1 MIIYFDVMLNK
12 KVMISFTNFFKAVI
26 KPLSLT
32 HAIGN
37 ETKFI
42 KSGLAFQ

>member
-12 KVMISFTNFFKAVI
+12 KLTIRFTKFFKAVI
-26 KPLSLT
+26 KLLSLT